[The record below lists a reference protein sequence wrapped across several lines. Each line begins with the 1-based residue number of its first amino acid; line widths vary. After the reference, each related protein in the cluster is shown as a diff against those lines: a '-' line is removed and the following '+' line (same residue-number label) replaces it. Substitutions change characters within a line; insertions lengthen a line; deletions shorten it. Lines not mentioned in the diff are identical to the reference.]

1 MTAFTD
7 NNDNRYPFLALWEGE
22 MTLEYTAEINFAMVH
37 NYQSPMARCIIHNN
51 SDTPWRDVAVEIQSQ
66 SLKPVTHRIES
77 ISPHTS
83 VDITKDLLL
92 IPDADEMMRLTEPKL
107 ASYTILVTIGGEEAF
122 KLENPLRLMAYDQWM
137 GTSKHPEMLAA
148 FVMPNHPLISRV
160 LASASGF
167 MEQWTGS
174 GALDEYQSGDPNRAR
189 LQVAAVY
196 EALRSEGLIYVSAKA
211 SFEESGQCIRT
222 VDRVLTDKLGT
233 CVDLTVLYASCL
245 EAIGIQPILVLLR
258 GHALVGAWLS
268 PHIGEMIGDDADYL
282 LKNLADGISE
292 LVVVETTLLT
302 SSGAPDF
309 EQAVEQA
316 VTKLKQPENLTC
328 YVNVAECRFKG
339 IRPLPMRVMKDDQ
352 WVVVNDTT
360 GRDNATTKLR
370 RVDRYDLSAY
380 DAEGATISKFTVW
393 ERKLLDFS
401 LHNNL
406 LNMKLGKRIIPI
418 VSFNIDALEDELQAG
433 KRFKVL
439 PFPLSQV
446 PEAPGK
452 IFDSSLYPALEG
464 PVTQQLPNGVIY
476 SFHAE
481 DALKDALKYV
491 YRKSR
496 TSLEENGANCL
507 YLALGALKWYET
519 EHSSN
524 PRYAPILLL
533 PIEIIRGTRGSGY
546 TIRMRDEEIALNIT
560 LTEMLKQQ
568 HDIDLSCLNTLP
580 TDHSGVDVKKI
591 FAIIR
596 DKILN
601 KRGWNVIDEAMIG
614 LFSFSKFVMW
624 YDIHTNAPRLMENP
638 IISSLVDGRLKMD
651 LVNSTTDARE
661 ADRTC
666 RPEEFTLPIDV
677 DSSQLEAIIDSGK
690 GHSFILHG
698 PPGTGKS
705 QTITNMIANA
715 LYQGKR
721 VLFVAEKMAALSV
734 VQARLEKIGLAP
746 FCLELHSNK
755 VTKQHFLEQMEMAL
769 NVVHGNPS
777 AVYKEEADALYE
789 KRCKLMDYVE
799 GMHRRLPN
807 VGYSLHD
814 CIAGYNA
821 IDGDEIQVEVEYF
834 KGVTMRQI
842 EQLSERI
849 QRLDTIF
856 RITGNPAQGEYRGL
870 HMRDGSVEAERAV
883 KKHIETGKQKLDQ
896 LDNHQLLR
904 LLEDI
909 PALLELETANNSAL
923 ALDEI
928 HRDLLGRYGQGIFST
943 DLGAMSREWRMHGEK
958 WFLPRYFGRRSM
970 LKRYAMTAPDVEY
983 LIVAND
989 QINQHQATLYPFS
1002 AQLEDIFG
1010 NDRRKTKVE
1019 INTCIELKHVLE
1031 EIERV
1036 ANIEVDSLKLP
1047 EAFGRW
1053 ARGSSDMRSWYLWCK
1068 ERDELSA
1075 LHLQPVIDYILQ
1087 GKHTGEEASKAFLK
1101 GLYRALAV
1109 EIINSREDL
1118 RFFNGLLFDKVV
1130 DEYRHLTSRFQQLS
1144 MRELYMRL
1152 ASRIPSMA
1160 MEALEN
1166 SEVGILK
1173 RNIRNGGRGNSIRRI
1188 IDQIPT
1194 LLPKLCPCMLMSPLS
1209 VAQYLD
1215 INSEKVDLVIFDEA
1229 SQMPT
1234 SEAVGAIA
1242 RGKALIVVGD
1252 PKQMPPTSFFT
1263 ASSVSEDE
1271 AAIDDMESILDDCLA
1286 MSIPSRYLTW
1296 HYRSKH
1302 ESLIAFSNSQYYGGR
1317 LLTFPSVDDQARKV
1331 SLRTIEGVYQR
1342 SGARVNLPE
1351 AQAVVAEVLSRLA
1364 DPLLSKRSIG
1374 IVSFSK
1380 VQQDKIEDLLTDEL
1394 AHHPELETLAYD
1406 SPEPIFIK
1414 NLENVQGDER
1424 DVILFSVGYG
1434 PDKNGKVSMNFGP
1447 LNKAGGERR
1456 LNVAVSRARYEMI
1469 VFSSLHASQID
1480 MRRSNALGVEGLKKF
1495 LEFAESG
1502 QTSIL
1507 ADNMVSVSHNSVAE
1521 RIAQE
1526 LGKRGFKTK
1535 LGVGRS
1541 QFRVDIAVVDPER
1554 ADRYLLGIMLD
1565 GDSYYATKTMRDR
1578 EIVQPAVLRLLKW
1591 KVMRVWT
1598 LDWFERP
1605 QEVIDSI
1612 VSKLGENEPEE
1623 VEETFPT
1630 HKINFVEDVLKKA
1643 PKVPEV
1649 KSSIKGYV
1657 RAKILEPVVKLN
1669 GPEDLSRYAGQVM
1682 SHLRQLIDVEQPI
1695 TSSLLYKRIV
1705 KIWGLSRV
1713 SSRVQTLVDN
1723 LLNTSGLYGV
1733 PDGVHG
1739 RVWWTNQQKAEE
1751 FEGYRGGGVRDIM
1764 DIPTLEVKNAMKF
1777 VVDQQVALDR
1787 EDLKRLTSSQLG
1799 FTRKGANIDTVT
1811 DAIVDALEQEGY
1823 FTIVG
1828 TKVSKLM

>member
-1 MTAFTD
+1 M
-7 NNDNRYPFLALWEGE
+7 
-22 MTLEYTAEINFAMVH
+22 
-37 NYQSPMARCIIHNN
+37 
-51 SDTPWRDVAVEIQSQ
+51 
-66 SLKPVTHRIES
+66 
-77 ISPHTS
+77 
-83 VDITKDLLL
+83 
-92 IPDADEMMRLTEPKL
+92 
-107 ASYTILVTIGGEEAF
+107 
-122 KLENPLRLMAYDQWM
+122 ENPLRLMAYDQWL
-137 GTSKHPEMLAA
+137 GSAKHPEMLAA

-160 LASASGF
+160 LAAASGF

-174 GALDEYQSGDPNRAR
+174 SALDEYQSGDPNRAR

-211 SFEESGQCIRT
+211 SFEETGQCIRT

-233 CVDLTVLYASCL
+233 CIDLTVLYASCL

-258 GHALVGAWLS
+258 GHALVGAWLA

-316 VTKLKQPENLTC
+316 ATKLKQPYNLTC
-328 YVNVAECRFKG
+328 YINVAECRFKG
-339 IRPLPMRVMKDDQ
+339 IRPLPMRVRKDDQ
-352 WVVVNDTT
+352 WVVVNDTAA
-360 GRDNATTKLR
+360 RDNGTTKMR

-380 DAEGATISKFTVW
+380 DTEGASISKFTLW

-418 VSFNIDALEDELQAG
+418 VSFNIDSLEDELQAG
-433 KRFKVL
+433 KRFRVL

-446 PEAPGK
+446 TEAPGK
-452 IFDSSLYPALEG
+452 IYDSSLYPALEA
-464 PVTQQLPNGVIY
+464 PVTQQLANGVIY
-476 SFHAE
+476 SFHTE

-507 YLALGALKWYET
+507 YLALGALKWFET

-546 TIRMRDEEIALNIT
+546 TIRMRDEEISLNIT

-580 TDHSGVDVKKI
+580 TDHSGVDVMKI

-624 YDIHTNAPRLMENP
+624 YDIHTNANRLMENP
-638 IISSLVDGRLKMD
+638 IISSLVEGKLKMD
-651 LVNSTTDARE
+651 LVNCTTDARE
-661 ADRTC
+661 ADKTT
-666 RPEEFTLPIDV
+666 RPEDFTLPIDV

-755 VTKQHFLEQMEMAL
+755 VTKQHFLEQMDMAL
-769 NVVHGNPS
+769 NVAHGTPS
-777 AVYKEEADALYE
+777 AIYKEEAEALYQ
-789 KRCKLMDYVE
+789 KRCQLMTYVE
-799 GMHRRLPN
+799 GMHRRLPE

-814 CIAGYNA
+814 CIAGYND
-821 IDGDEIQVEVEYF
+821 IDGDEIQVEVDHF
-834 KGVTMRQI
+834 KGMTLRQI
-842 EQLSERI
+842 EQLSDRI

-856 RITGNPAQGEYRGL
+856 QITGNPAEGGYRGL
-870 HMRDGSVEAERAV
+870 HMRDGSVDAERAI
-883 KKHIETGKQKLDQ
+883 KRHIAAGKQKLDKI
-896 LDNHQLLR
+896 DNHQLLR

-928 HRDLLGRYGQGIFST
+928 HRDLLGRYGQGIFAT
-943 DLGAMSREWRMHGEK
+943 DLGAMSREWRMHGQK

-983 LIVAND
+983 LIAAND
-989 QINQHQATLYPFS
+989 QINSHQASLFPFS
-1002 AQLEDIFG
+1002 AQLDDIFG
-1010 NDRRKTKVE
+1010 KDRRKTKVD
-1019 INTCIELKHVLE
+1019 INTCMEIKHVLE

-1036 ANIEVDSLKLP
+1036 ANIEVDSLRLP
-1047 EAFGRW
+1047 EAFTRW
-1053 ARGSSDMRSWYLWCK
+1053 DSGSSDMRSWYLWCK
-1068 ERDELSA
+1068 EKDELAES
-1075 LHLQPVIDYILQ
+1075 HLKPVVDFIIQ
-1087 GKHTGEEASKAFLK
+1087 GKHSGAEASRSFLK
-1101 GLYRALAV
+1101 GLYRALAK

-1118 RFFNGLLFDKVV
+1118 RFFNGLLFDEVV
-1130 DEYRHLTSRFQQLS
+1130 DKYRHLTSRFQQLS
-1144 MRELYMRL
+1144 MRELYMKL

-1173 RNIRNGGRGNSIRRI
+1173 RNIRNNGRGNSIRRI

-1215 INSEKVDLVIFDEA
+1215 INSQKVDLVIFDEA

-1242 RGKALIVVGD
+1242 RGNALIVVGD

-1331 SLRTIEGVYQR
+1331 SLHTIEGVYQR

-1351 AQAVVAEVLSRLA
+1351 AQAVVAEVLRRLA
-1364 DPLLSKRSIG
+1364 DPILSKRSIG

-1394 AHHPELETLAYD
+1394 AGHPELETLAYD

-1447 LNKAGGERR
+1447 LNKVGGERR

-1480 MRRSNALGVEGLKKF
+1480 MRRSNSLGVEGLKKF

-1502 QTSIL
+1502 HTSIL
-1507 ADNMVSVSHNSVAE
+1507 ADNMVAVPKNSVAE
-1521 RIAQE
+1521 RIAEE
-1526 LGKRGFKTK
+1526 LGKRGYTTR

-1541 QFRVDIAVVDPER
+1541 QFKVDVAVVDAER
-1554 ADRYLLGIMLD
+1554 PDRYLLGIMLD

-1578 EIVQPAVLRLLKW
+1578 EIVQPSVLRLLKW

-1605 QEVIDSI
+1605 QAVIDSI
-1612 VSKLGENEPEE
+1612 IKKLAEKDEPAEDE
-1623 VEETFPT
+1623 IPPSSAKSIVD
-1630 HKINFVEDVLKKA
+1630 DVLKSA
-1643 PKVPEV
+1643 SVSSVLQSPE
-1649 KSSIKGYV
+1649 KKYI
-1657 RAKILEPVVKLN
+1657 RAKIDDTKITLQR
-1669 GPEDLSRYAGQVM
+1669 PEDLSRYAGKVM
-1682 SHLRQLIDVEQPI
+1682 AHLRQLVDSEQPI

-1713 SSRVQTLVDN
+1713 SPRVQILVDN

-1733 PDGVHG
+1733 ADGAHG
-1739 RVWWTNQQKAEE
+1739 RVWWTNQECASA
-1751 FEGYRGGGVRDIM
+1751 FHGYRGGGVRDIM
-1764 DIPTLEVKNAMKF
+1764 DIPMLEVENAMKF
-1777 VVDQQVALDR
+1777 VVDQQIALDR

-1799 FTRKGANIDTVT
+1799 FTRKGANIDTVA
-1811 DAIVDALEQEGY
+1811 DQAVAALEKEGY
-1823 FTIVG
+1823 ITIVG

>member
-1 MTAFTD
+1 MTISTE
-7 NNDNRYPFLALWEGE
+7 NQDNRFPFLPDWSGE
-22 MTLEYTAEINFAMVH
+22 ITLEYSAEINFAMVH

-51 SDTPWRDVAVEIQSQ
+51 GDTPWTDVALTVESE
-66 SLKPVTHRIES
+66 SLKPVTHRIEAV
-77 ISPHTS
+77 SPHTS
-83 VDITKDLLL
+83 VDITKDILL

-107 ASYTILVTIGGEEAF
+107 TSFTLRVTVGDKEAF
-122 KLENPLRLMAYDQWM
+122 KMENPVRLMAYDQWL
-137 GTSKHPEMLAA
+137 GASKHPEMLAA

-160 LASASGF
+160 LAAASGF
-167 MEQWTGS
+167 MEKWTRS
-174 GALDEYQSGDPNRAR
+174 SALDEYQCGDPNRAR

-211 SFEESGQCIRT
+211 SFEETGQCIRT

-233 CVDLTVLYASCL
+233 CIDLTVLFASCL
-245 EAIGIQPILVLLR
+245 EAIGIQPILVLLK
-258 GHALVGAWLS
+258 GHAFVGAWLA

-302 SSGAPDF
+302 SSGSPDF

-316 VTKLKQPENLTC
+316 VTKLKLPDALNC

-352 WVVVNDTT
+352 WVVVNDTE
-360 GRDNATTKLR
+360 GRDNATTKMR

-433 KRFKVL
+433 KRFRVL
-439 PFPLSQV
+439 PFPLPTV
-446 PEAPGK
+446 TEAPGK
-452 IFDSSLYPALEG
+452 IYDSSLYPALEEM
-464 PVTQQLPNGVIY
+464 VTQQLTNGVIY
-476 SFHAE
+476 SFHTE
-481 DALKDALKYV
+481 DPLKDALKYG
-491 YRKSR
+491 YRKAR

-568 HDIDLSCLNTLP
+568 HDIDLSCLNALP

-624 YDIHTNAPRLMENP
+624 HDIHTNAPRLMENP
-638 IISSLVDGRLKMD
+638 IISSLVEGRLKMD

-661 ADRTC
+661 ADRSC

-734 VQARLEKIGLAP
+734 VQSRLEKIGLAP
-746 FCLELHSNK
+746 FCLELHSYK
-755 VTKQHFLEQMEMAL
+755 VTKQHFLEQMDMAL
-769 NVVHGNPS
+769 NVVHGQPS
-777 AVYKEEADALYE
+777 SVYKEEAEALYQ
-789 KRCKLMDYVE
+789 KRCQLMDYVE
-799 GMHRRLPN
+799 GMHRRMPQ
-807 VGYSLHD
+807 VEYSLHD
-814 CIAGYNA
+814 CIARYNG
-821 IDGDEIQVEVEYF
+821 IDGDEIKVEIDYF
-834 KGVTMRQI
+834 KDLSLKQI
-842 EQLSERI
+842 EQLAEKI

-856 RITGNPAQGEYRGL
+856 QITGNPAEGVYRGL
-870 HMRDGSVEAERAV
+870 HMRDGSVDAERSA
-883 KKHIETGKQKLDQ
+883 KQHISKAKRHLDKI
-896 LDNHQLLR
+896 DNNQILR

-923 ALDEI
+923 ALDDI
-928 HRDLLGRYGQGIFST
+928 HRDLLRRYGQGIFST
-943 DLGAMSREWRMHGEK
+943 DLGAMSREWRMHGDK

-970 LKRYAMTAPDVEY
+970 LKRYAMTAADVEY
-983 LIVAND
+983 LIETNE
-989 QINQHQATLYPFS
+989 QINRHQATLYPHH

-1010 NDRRKTKVE
+1010 KDRRKTKAD
-1019 INTCIELKHVLE
+1019 ITNCLELKQVLE
-1031 EIERV
+1031 LLDQV
-1036 ANIEVDSLKLP
+1036 ATVEVDSVQLP
-1047 EAFGRW
+1047 EAFTRW
-1053 ARGSSDMRSWYLWCK
+1053 DAGNSDMRSWYLWCK
-1068 ERDELSA
+1068 ERDELAA
-1075 LHLQPVIDYILQ
+1075 LHLQPVVDYIIA
-1087 GKHTGEEASKAFLK
+1087 GKHSGQEASQAFQK

-1130 DEYRHLTSRFQQLS
+1130 EEYRHLTSRFQQLS

-1152 ASRIPSMA
+1152 ASRIPSLA

-1173 RNIRNGGRGNSIRRI
+1173 RNIRNNGRGNSIRRI

-1215 INSEKVDLVIFDEA
+1215 INNEKVDLVIFDEA

-1271 AAIDDMESILDDCLA
+1271 ASIDDMESILDDCLA

-1302 ESLIAFSNSQYYGGR
+1302 ESLIAFSNSQYYGGK

-1331 SLRTIEGVYQR
+1331 SLRVIEGVYQR

-1351 AQAVVAEVLSRLA
+1351 AQAVVAEVLRRLA
-1364 DPLLSKRSIG
+1364 DPILSKRSIG

-1447 LNKAGGERR
+1447 LNKVGGERR

-1469 VFSSLHASQID
+1469 VFSSMRASHID

-1507 ADNMVSVSHNSVAE
+1507 ADNVVSSTIDSVAV

-1526 LGKRGFKTK
+1526 LEKLGHKTR

-1541 QFRVDIAVVDPER
+1541 QFKVDIAIVDPEHPEK
-1554 ADRYLLGIMLD
+1554 YLLGIMLD
-1565 GDSYYATKTMRDR
+1565 GDSYYSTKTMRDR
-1578 EIVQPAVLRLLKW
+1578 EIVQPAVLKLLKW

-1605 QEVIDSI
+1605 QVVIDAI
-1612 VSKLGENEPEE
+1612 VKNLEPTEPEE
-1623 VEETFPT
+1623 EESFSP

-1643 PKVPEV
+1643 PQPTEV
-1649 KSSIKGYV
+1649 KSPIKGYI
-1657 RAKILEPVVKLN
+1657 RAKILDPGVRLS
-1669 GPEDLSRYAGQVM
+1669 GPEDLSRFAGQVM
-1682 SHLRQLIDVEQPI
+1682 GHLRQLIDVEQPI

-1705 KIWGLSRV
+1705 KIWGLNRV
-1713 SSRVQTLVDN
+1713 SSRVQLLVDN

-1733 PDGVHG
+1733 PDGAHG
-1739 RVWWTNQQKAEE
+1739 RVWWSNLHKAEE
-1751 FEGYRGGGVRDIM
+1751 YDGYRGGGVRDIM
-1764 DIPTLEVKNAMKF
+1764 DIPMLEVKNAMKF

-1811 DAIVDALEQEGY
+1811 EAAVDQLEKEGY
-1823 FTIVG
+1823 ITIVG
-1828 TKVSKLM
+1828 AKVSKLM